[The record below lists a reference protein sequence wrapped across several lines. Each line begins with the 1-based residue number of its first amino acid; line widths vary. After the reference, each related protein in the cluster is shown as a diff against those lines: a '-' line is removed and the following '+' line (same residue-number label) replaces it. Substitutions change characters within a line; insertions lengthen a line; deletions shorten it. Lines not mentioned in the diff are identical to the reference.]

1 MSTPVRLGAGF
12 WRVWSASTVS
22 ELGSGLTY
30 VALPLLT
37 VTLTRDARLV
47 SLVGAAQALP
57 FLLFGLQS
65 GAVADRLD
73 RRRIMWATD
82 VLRAALTAL
91 LVLLVITG
99 PLTVGVLCGLAFALG
114 AADILFLNASAAII
128 PDLVAPEG
136 LERANAW
143 LGSAQV
149 VASSFVGLPL
159 GALVFGLSRSAPFA
173 VDAGSFAIAAAL
185 VLALRGSFRSV
196 RTGTAT
202 MRQDVREG
210 VVWLW
215 GHQLLRALALLLA
228 VINAAFA
235 AGEVVLVLYALE
247 DLHAGRLGYSLLLG
261 VLALGS
267 VVGGAATPS
276 LRGRFGVRPVIGT
289 AAALMALGVLVPG
302 VTTRLPLVLLGL
314 FAAGVGTLRWNVST
328 ITLRQQLVPAEMLG
342 RVTSAYRL
350 VGLGAMPLGAVAGGL
365 VGHAVGLRAVYL
377 LAGAVLALA
386 VVVALPRLRTA

>member
-114 AADILFLNASAAII
+114 AADILFLNASTAII

-159 GALVFGLSRSAPFA
+159 APLSSGCLRLHRSRSTRA
-173 VDAGSFAIAAAL
+173 
-185 VLALRGSFRSV
+185 RSP
-196 RTGTAT
+196 
-202 MRQDVREG
+202 
-210 VVWLW
+210 
-215 GHQLLRALALLLA
+215 LLPPSCS
-228 VINAAFA
+228 
-235 AGEVVLVLYALE
+235 GC
-247 DLHAGRLGYSLLLG
+247 
-261 VLALGS
+261 
-267 VVGGAATPS
+267 GAASGPCAQ
-276 LRGRFGVRPVIGT
+276 GRRPCGRTFAKAWSGCGGT
-289 AAALMALGVLVPG
+289 SSCAPW
-302 VTTRLPLVLLGL
+302 RCC
-314 FAAGVGTLRWNVST
+314 W
-328 ITLRQQLVPAEMLG
+328 Q
-342 RVTSAYRL
+342 
-350 VGLGAMPLGAVAGGL
+350 
-365 VGHAVGLRAVYL
+365 
-377 LAGAVLALA
+377 
-386 VVVALPRLRTA
+386 